1 MNKKYGFLANFALV
15 SQIGV
20 MMVVPIVLGVWLG
33 NLMDNKLGTGGLFLI
48 IFILLGVAAAFR
60 NVYLLVYKQ
69 FEKKEDDQDESG
81 K

>member
-1 MNKKYGFLANFALV
+1 MKREYGFLANFALV

-33 NLMDNKLGTGGLFLI
+33 GKIDNKLGTGALFLI
-48 IFILLGVAAAFR
+48 IFVILGVGAGFR
-60 NVYLLVYKQ
+60 NVYLIVMKQ
-69 FEKKEDDQDESG
+69 YEKKEDDKDERG